1 MFLYKMVCLQ
11 IMLYEILYPS
21 TLDASDIFWKKT
33 GNTWE
38 NVYDTGPSKP
48 TAQTRHS
55 PSCCASALKNTCL
68 NPQEE
73 AGCSA
78 AR

>member
-1 MFLYKMVCLQ
+1 MLQ
-11 IMLYEILYPS
+11 PS
-21 TLDASDIFWKKT
+21 SGRKQRTHGKKWKKI
-33 GNTWE
+33 E

-48 TAQTRHS
+48 TTQTRHS